1 MPVSHRLSPVSPIC
15 YAACWMLIWCFPS
28 TCCAAGTLVWVAE
41 SLCRLFK
48 HLIFLT
54 KLYVTTTLSGK
65 GSQLKKQKGCLAVKS
80 PVLSWVTGLLL
91 EKIWLLLQGKKKSC
105 LAPVVKFSKI
115 MYFMKKKN
123 ASTVNFHWKPFMW
136 HLNTQGWVPFLLLN
150 YAVWVNY
157 KQLKFSN

>member
-28 TCCAAGTLVWVAE
+28 TCCASGTLVWVAE
-41 SLCRLFK
+41 SLSRLFK

-115 MYFMKKKN
+115 MYFMKKKKCIH
-123 ASTVNFHWKPFMW
+123 S
-136 HLNTQGWVPFLLLN
+136 
-150 YAVWVNY
+150 
-157 KQLKFSN
+157 KFSLKALYVTLKHSRMGALPPPQLCSLGKL